1 MCPRLPF
8 FAPFALALLLIT
20 VPSSAASGRGWTED
34 AVADRLQGGD
44 LDAED
49 LVPLRTGGRRGM
61 IENPVRARSWIS
73 LVGFTRD
80 LPSGGR
86 EYGGMALLGLAL
98 DRIVRQPDPSPAPRY
113 ADGPGTP
120 DPRAPPPP
128 SPAERPLVDG
138 AFARSAVRA
147 AWRTSGIDVTDAK
160 IDDLI
165 ARSKLSAILPEAR
178 VRATRTVAD
187 ADHSTTYLNET
198 GTLVSTV
205 GSTLALEGRLTWHLD
220 RILYADDEPSLERLR
235 MERQDA
241 RARVASRALE
251 LLFAWQRALLDL
263 ASADAG
269 SRGELDANL
278 RRVEAEVALDVL
290 TGGWFGG
297 QGVVRGRR

>member
-1 MCPRLPF
+1 MRPRLPL
-8 FAPFALALLLIT
+8 FALFALVLLLL
-20 VPSSAASGRGWTED
+20 PLPARAAGSGWTED
-34 AVADRLQGGD
+34 AVADRLESGD
-44 LDAED
+44 LDPED
-49 LVPLRTGGRRGM
+49 LAPLRAGGRRG
-61 IENPVRARSWIS
+61 ILENPVRARSWIS

-98 DRIVRQPDPSPAPRY
+98 DRIVRQPDSASAPRY
-113 ADGPGTP
+113 ADGPSTP

-128 SPAERPLVDG
+128 ADHPPLDG

-147 AWRTSGIDVTDAK
+147 AWRTSGIDVTDAR

-165 ARSKLSAILPEAR
+165 ARSHLSAILPEAR
-178 VRATRTVAD
+178 FRAVRTTAD
-187 ADHSTTYLNET
+187 ADHATTYLNET

-205 GSTLALEGRLTWHLD
+205 GSTMALEGRLTWHLD

-251 LLFAWQRALLDL
+251 LLFQWQRALLDL

-290 TGGWFGG
+290 PGGWFGG
-297 QGVVRGRR
+297 